1 MGDLSKRNDATSVPE
16 EGPLIEL
23 GQWYWL
29 KMYSADKEDRIAC
42 VTLIG
47 SNFVELEDPF
57 GHNNRVHLDQFDGK
71 CRLETNPEAVI
82 RARMDYYRNVVQDKL
97 GEIKAI
103 TARLGVTTHQKLEQ
117 NPAQESSR
125 ALSTLSGTDNLKKY
139 KKDLIQAKE
148 KDLPALF
155 KEVEEAH
162 ENLASWMKAQALPM
176 QGAVEGMKECIAE
189 IEGRVFN
196 VSLYAGLSEE
206 VVQISKGATGAL
218 TDRLHILQRLLYM
231 DEECLLNYKHGG
243 MEFKQL
249 GAFDE
254 WLAKPENLNRAL
266 PFQRSLVAFRVR
278 RNRKEFEWD
287 GTVEQIILNF
297 NEGEL
302 DKLTFLYIRNGER
315 LYRLNCDLEFGDLI
329 FPGKDELDLSEPMMA
344 KVFCSNVEELITKRH
359 YDELTKEREEKEK
372 EQEAWI
378 KANPGKHTIH
388 APHGIFGWSF
398 NFDRYE
404 PFNKSSVYYDEMKE
418 EVASR
423 VEHYNRIALIVQGLY
438 DRSEIL
444 HPHPPVKLWNPDGFT
459 SVIELVYDGSNTLN
473 YGEPPD
479 FEAYRLACNS
489 SLKTGSITV
498 GQEHFWSVQE
508 AQKESYR
515 MDRDWRVKSQWRPST
530 FQPYGNPG
538 PGYLA
543 KVEQWLPRTRKAV
556 FRWTRKRLRPDHWK
570 NQSYDDLVPATTTVP
585 DTKLFNVSAYRLGDF
600 KQFFQDPRTRAKY
613 LQWAPLLIAA
623 EEYHA
628 GNMKVGPKKDD

>member
-1 MGDLSKRNDATSVPE
+1 VGDLSKRNDAEPVPE
-16 EGPLIEL
+16 NGLKVGL

-29 KMYSADKEDRIAC
+29 RMYSKDKNDRIAC
-42 VTLIG
+42 ATIVG
-47 SNFVELEDPF
+47 SNFVELQDPY
-57 GHNNRVHLDQFDGK
+57 GHNVRVHLDKFEEK
-71 CRLETNPEAVI
+71 CRLEIDPERVL
-82 RARMDYYRNVVQDKL
+82 RQNVDHYRGVVRDKL

-103 TARLGVTTHQKLEQ
+103 TSRLGVSNSQKLEQ
-117 NPAQESSR
+117 DSSR
-125 ALSTLSGTDNLKKY
+125 EPPKALSVLSGTDNLKKY
-139 KKDLIQAKE
+139 KMDLIQAKE
-148 KDLPALF
+148 KALPALF

-162 ENLASWMKAQALPM
+162 ENLVVWMKAQTLPM
-176 QGAVEGMKECIAE
+176 QGAVEGMKDCIAE

-206 VVQISKGATGAL
+206 VVQITKGAPAQF

-231 DEECLLNYKHGG
+231 DEEALLNYRHGG
-243 MEFKQL
+243 MKFKHL
-249 GAFDE
+249 EAFDA

-278 RNRKEFEWD
+278 RNKKDFEWD
-287 GTVEQIILNF
+287 GTIEQIIF
-297 NEGEL
+297 NLDKEGL

-329 FPGKDELDLSEPMMA
+329 FPGKDELDLSEPMMS
-344 KVFCSNVEELITKRH
+344 KVFCSRVEKLITKRH
-359 YDELTKEREEKEK
+359 YDELVKESEGKNRKMKEW
-372 EQEAWI
+372 E
-378 KANPGKHTIH
+378 KANPDKEWIDR
-388 APHGIFGWSF
+388 PHEFDSHF
-398 NFDRYE
+398 NSDRYE
-404 PFNKSSVYYDEMKE
+404 SFNTSSVYYDEMKE

-444 HPHPPVKLWNPDGFT
+444 HPHPPVKLWSSEGFA

-479 FEAYRLACNS
+479 FEAYRMVCNS
-489 SLKTGSITV
+489 SFKTGSIAV
-498 GQEHFWSVQE
+498 GQEHYWSVQE
-508 AQKESYR
+508 AQKESSR

-530 FQPYGNPG
+530 FRPYGNSG

-543 KVEQWLPRTRKAV
+543 KIEKWLPRTRRAV
-556 FRWTRKRLRPDHWK
+556 FHWTRKRLRPDHWK
-570 NQSYDDLVPATTTVP
+570 NQSYDDLVPATATVP

-600 KQFFQDPRTRAKY
+600 KQFFQDPRTRAQY

-628 GNMKVGPKKDD
+628 GNMKVGPEKD